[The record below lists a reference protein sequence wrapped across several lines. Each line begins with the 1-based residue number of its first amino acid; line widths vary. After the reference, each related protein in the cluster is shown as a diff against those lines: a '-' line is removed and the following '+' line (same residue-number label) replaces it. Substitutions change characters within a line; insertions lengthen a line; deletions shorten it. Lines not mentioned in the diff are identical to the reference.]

1 MPNRNQ
7 CEVMGHLGKD
17 PETRTLQNGQTVT
30 SFSIAT
36 SNDYKDKSSGEWQKK
51 DATWW
56 NCQAWGDLGT
66 VIGQSFFKGDA
77 IMVRGKGGL
86 NTFKTRD
93 GEERTSLEIRV
104 SEAYKPI
111 YAKKGGEARQEK
123 HEEYGSSVRDSGD
136 FPPEVLKNVMDND
149 DADIPF

>member
-56 NCQAWGDLGT
+56 NCKAWGDLGEE
-66 VIGQSFFKGDA
+66 IARLMAKGDA
-77 IMVRGKGGL
+77 IMVRGKGGIH
-86 NTFKTRD
+86 TFKTRD

-111 YAKKGGEARQEK
+111 YVKKGGETGTFGGGKSKRQQDDD
-123 HEEYGSSVRDSGD
+123 GFNPSSAYSDDDV
-136 FPPEVLKNVMDND
+136 EV
-149 DADIPF
+149 PF

>member
-56 NCQAWGDLGT
+56 NCKAWGDLGT
-66 VIGQSFFKGDA
+66 VI
-77 IMVRGKGGL
+77 
-86 NTFKTRD
+86 T
-93 GEERTSLEIRV
+93 
-104 SEAYKPI
+104 
-111 YAKKGGEARQEK
+111 
-123 HEEYGSSVRDSGD
+123 
-136 FPPEVLKNVMDND
+136 
-149 DADIPF
+149 